1 MVKMEMDETKMA
13 LTCLKENEPINIHNA
28 YERRFQP
35 VVRLEIREIKNGL
48 LYPRQSDPISI
59 YNAIKSELQSEA
71 KIEIVK
77 TEVNLSE
84 VSVCGHECLDLNMYC
99 RLK

>member
-1 MVKMEMDETKMA
+1 MEMDEAKMA
-13 LTCLKENEPINIHNA
+13 WSCQKQNEPISIHNA

-35 VVRLEIREIKNGL
+35 VVRLDVGEIKNVL

-59 YNAIKSELQSEA
+59 CNATKSEFQSVT

-84 VSVCGHECLDLNMYC
+84 VSVSGHGRLDLNMYG
-99 RLK
+99 

>member
-1 MVKMEMDETKMA
+1 MEMDEAKMA
-13 LTCLKENEPINIHNA
+13 SSCQKQNEPINIHNA

-35 VVRLEIREIKNGL
+35 VVRLDVGEISNVL
-48 LYPRQSDPISI
+48 LYPRQRDPISI
-59 YNAIKSELQSEA
+59 YNATKSEFQSVT

-84 VSVCGHECLDLNMYC
+84 VSVSGHECLDLNIYC
-99 RLK
+99 LLI